1 MRLYL
6 TAKTAMKDLVIDYIE
21 VKLLDG
27 KTITLTWDESEF
39 GIENGVFTARYK
51 GVSFDDIYGNGRY
64 KELIGMQ
71 IIEIGVYSDSD
82 EPITIAV
89 THLTVEDEL
98 DRLVYVGLLYQEG
111 DFDFSVPFGDEH
123 EINIPKEPVD
133 CSHLGFFDEM
143 EESCW
148 ELFKSYCELLGV
160 ELVPDNDDEDAISFD
175 IAKGIQDHII
185 DLFLKAGVKLN
196 FDPNQEVS

>member
-21 VKLLDG
+21 VKLADG

-39 GIENGVFTARYK
+39 GIEDGVFTARYK
-51 GVSFDDIYGNGRY
+51 GVSFNDDYGNGRY

-71 IIEIGVYSDSD
+71 ITEVGVYSDND
-82 EPITIAV
+82 EPVTIAV

-98 DRLVYVGLLYQEG
+98 ERLVYVGLLYQEG
-111 DFDFSVPFGDEH
+111 DFDFSVRLGDEH
-123 EINIPKEPVD
+123 EVMIPKEPID
-133 CSHLGFFDEM
+133 CSQLECFDEL

-148 ELFKSYCELLGV
+148 DLFRSYCEYFGLKLIN
-160 ELVPDNDDEDAISFD
+160 EDDDEDAISFD
-175 IAKGIQDHII
+175 IAKGIQEHI
-185 DLFLKAGVKLN
+185 LKVLQNAGVK
-196 FDPNQEVS
+196 FTF

>member
-21 VKLLDG
+21 VKLADG

-39 GIENGVFTARYK
+39 GIEDGVFTARYK
-51 GVSFDDIYGNGRY
+51 GVSFNDDYGNGRY

-71 IIEIGVYSDSD
+71 ITEVGVYSDND
-82 EPITIAV
+82 EPVTIAV

-98 DRLVYVGLLYQEG
+98 ERLVYVGLLYQEG
-111 DFDFSVPFGDEH
+111 DFDFSVRLGDEH
-123 EINIPKEPVD
+123 EVMIPKEPID
-133 CSHLGFFDEM
+133 CSQLECFDEL

-148 ELFKSYCELLGV
+148 DLFKSYCEYFGLKLIN
-160 ELVPDNDDEDAISFD
+160 EDDDEDAISFD
-175 IAKGIQDHII
+175 IAKGIQEVI
-185 DLFLKAGVKLN
+185 LKVLQNAGIK
-196 FDPNQEVS
+196 FKF

>member
-6 TAKTAMKDLVIDYIE
+6 EAKTAMKDLVIEYIE
-21 VKLLDG
+21 VRLANG

-39 GIENGVFTARYK
+39 GIEDGVFTARYK
-51 GVSFDDIYGNGRY
+51 GVSFDDVYGNGRY
-64 KELIGMQ
+64 KELIGIQ
-71 IIEIGVYSDSD
+71 ITEIGVYSEYD
-82 EPITIAV
+82 EPVTIAV

-98 DRLVYVGLLYQEG
+98 NRLVYVGLLFQEG
-111 DFDFSVPFGDEH
+111 TFDFSVPLGDAH
-123 EINIPKEPVD
+123 EVMIPEKPIE
-133 CSHLGFFDEM
+133 CSQLGFFDEM

-148 ELFKSYCELLGV
+148 DLFKSYCELLGV

-185 DLFLKAGVKLN
+185 DLFLKAGVKMN

>member
-21 VKLLDG
+21 VRLADG

-39 GIENGVFTARYK
+39 GIEDGVFTARYK
-51 GVSFDDIYGNGRY
+51 GVSFNDDYGNGRY

-71 IIEIGVYSDSD
+71 ITEVGVYSDND
-82 EPITIAV
+82 EPVTIAV

-98 DRLVYVGLLYQEG
+98 ERLVYVGLLYQEG
-111 DFDFSVPFGDEH
+111 DFDFSVRLGDEH
-123 EINIPKEPVD
+123 EVMIPKEPID
-133 CSHLGFFDEM
+133 CSQLECFDEL

-148 ELFKSYCELLGV
+148 DLFKSYCEYFGLKLIN
-160 ELVPDNDDEDAISFD
+160 EDDDEDAISFD
-175 IAKGIQDHII
+175 IAKGIQEVI
-185 DLFLKAGVKLN
+185 LKVLQNAGIK
-196 FDPNQEVS
+196 FKF

>member
-21 VKLLDG
+21 VKLADG

-39 GIENGVFTARYK
+39 GIEDGVFTARYK
-51 GVSFDDIYGNGRY
+51 GVSFNDDYGNGRY

-71 IIEIGVYSDSD
+71 ITEVGVYSDND
-82 EPITIAV
+82 EPVTIAV

-98 DRLVYVGLLYQEG
+98 ERLVYVGLLYQEG
-111 DFDFSVPFGDEH
+111 DFDFSVRLGDEH
-123 EINIPKEPVD
+123 EVMIPKEPID
-133 CSHLGFFDEM
+133 CSQLECFDEL

-148 ELFKSYCELLGV
+148 DLFKTYCEYFGLKLIN
-160 ELVPDNDDEDAISFD
+160 EDDDEDAISFD
-175 IAKGIQDHII
+175 IAKGIQEFI
-185 DLFLKAGVKLN
+185 LKVLQNAGIK
-196 FDPNQEVS
+196 FKF

>member
-21 VKLLDG
+21 VKLADG

-39 GIENGVFTARYK
+39 GIEDGVFTARYK
-51 GVSFDDIYGNGRY
+51 GVSFNDDYGNGRY

-71 IIEIGVYSDSD
+71 ITEVGVYSDND
-82 EPITIAV
+82 EPVTIAV

-98 DRLVYVGLLYQEG
+98 ERLVYVGLLYQEG
-111 DFDFSVPFGDEH
+111 DFDFSVRLGDEH
-123 EINIPKEPVD
+123 EVMIPKEPID
-133 CSHLGFFDEM
+133 CSQLECFDEL

-148 ELFKSYCELLGV
+148 DLFKSYCEYFGLKLIN
-160 ELVPDNDDEDAISFD
+160 EDDDEDAISFD
-175 IAKGIQDHII
+175 IAKGIQEFI
-185 DLFLKAGVKLN
+185 LKVLQNAGIK
-196 FDPNQEVS
+196 FKF

>member
-21 VKLLDG
+21 VRLADG

-39 GIENGVFTARYK
+39 GIEDGVFTARYK
-51 GVSFDDIYGNGRY
+51 GVSFNDDYGNGRY

-71 IIEIGVYSDSD
+71 ITEVGVYSDND
-82 EPITIAV
+82 EPVTIAV

-98 DRLVYVGLLYQEG
+98 ERLVYVGLLYQEG
-111 DFDFSVPFGDEH
+111 DFDFSVRLGDEH
-123 EINIPKEPVD
+123 EVMIPKEPID
-133 CSHLGFFDEM
+133 CSQLECFDEL

-148 ELFKSYCELLGV
+148 DLFKSYCEYFGLKLIN
-160 ELVPDNDDEDAISFD
+160 EDDDEDSISFD
-175 IAKGIQDHII
+175 IAKGIQEVI
-185 DLFLKAGVKLN
+185 LKILQNAGIK
-196 FDPNQEVS
+196 FKF

>member
-21 VKLLDG
+21 VKLADG

-39 GIENGVFTARYK
+39 GIEDGVFTARYK
-51 GVSFDDIYGNGRY
+51 GVSFNDDYGNGRY

-71 IIEIGVYSDSD
+71 ITEVGVYSDND
-82 EPITIAV
+82 EPVTIAV

-98 DRLVYVGLLYQEG
+98 ERLVYVGLLYQEG
-111 DFDFSVPFGDEH
+111 DFDFSVRLGDEH
-123 EINIPKEPVD
+123 ELMIPKEPID
-133 CSHLGFFDEM
+133 CSQLECFDEL

-148 ELFKSYCELLGV
+148 DLFKSYCEYFGLKLIN
-160 ELVPDNDDEDAISFD
+160 EDDDEDAISFD
-175 IAKGIQDHII
+175 IAKGIQEVI
-185 DLFLKAGVKLN
+185 LKVLQNAGIK
-196 FDPNQEVS
+196 FKF

>member
-21 VKLLDG
+21 VKLADG

-39 GIENGVFTARYK
+39 GIEDGVFTARYK
-51 GVSFDDIYGNGRY
+51 GVSFNDDYGNGRY

-71 IIEIGVYSDSD
+71 ITEVGVYSDND
-82 EPITIAV
+82 EPVTIAV

-98 DRLVYVGLLYQEG
+98 ERLVYVGLLYQEG
-111 DFDFSVPFGDEH
+111 DFDFSVRLGDEH
-123 EINIPKEPVD
+123 EVMIPKEPID
-133 CSHLGFFDEM
+133 CSQLECFDEL

-148 ELFKSYCELLGV
+148 DLFKSYCEYFGLKLIN
-160 ELVPDNDDEDAISFD
+160 EDDDEDAISFD
-175 IAKGIQDHII
+175 IAKGIQEHI
-185 DLFLKAGVKLN
+185 LKVLQNAGIK
-196 FDPNQEVS
+196 FKF

>member
-21 VKLLDG
+21 FKLADG

-39 GIENGVFTARYK
+39 GIEDGVFTARYK
-51 GVSFDDIYGNGRY
+51 GVSFNDDYGNGRY

-71 IIEIGVYSDSD
+71 ITEVGVYSDND
-82 EPITIAV
+82 EPVTIAV

-98 DRLVYVGLLYQEG
+98 ERLVYVGLLYQEG
-111 DFDFSVPFGDEH
+111 DFDFSVRLGDEH
-123 EINIPKEPVD
+123 EVMIPKEPID
-133 CSHLGFFDEM
+133 CSQLECFDEL

-148 ELFKSYCELLGV
+148 DLFKSYCEYFGLKLIN
-160 ELVPDNDDEDAISFD
+160 EDDDEDAISFD
-175 IAKGIQDHII
+175 IAKGIQEFI
-185 DLFLKAGVKLN
+185 LKVLQNAGIK
-196 FDPNQEVS
+196 FKF

>member
-21 VKLLDG
+21 VKLADG

-39 GIENGVFTARYK
+39 GIKDGVFTARYK
-51 GVSFDDIYGNGRY
+51 GVSFNDDYGNGRY

-71 IIEIGVYSDSD
+71 ITEVGVYSDND
-82 EPITIAV
+82 EPVTIAV

-98 DRLVYVGLLYQEG
+98 ERLVYVGLLYQEG
-111 DFDFSVPFGDEH
+111 DFDFSVRLGDEH
-123 EINIPKEPVD
+123 EVMIPKEPID
-133 CSHLGFFDEM
+133 CSQLECFDEL

-148 ELFKSYCELLGV
+148 DLFKSYCEYFGLKLIN
-160 ELVPDNDDEDAISFD
+160 EDDDEDAISFD
-175 IAKGIQDHII
+175 IAKGIQEFI
-185 DLFLKAGVKLN
+185 LKVLQNAGIK
-196 FDPNQEVS
+196 FKF

>member
-21 VKLLDG
+21 VKLADG

-39 GIENGVFTARYK
+39 GIEDGVFTARYK
-51 GVSFDDIYGNGRY
+51 GVSFNDDYGNGRY

-71 IIEIGVYSDSD
+71 ITEVGVYSDND
-82 EPITIAV
+82 EPVTIAV

-98 DRLVYVGLLYQEG
+98 ERLVYVGLLYQEG
-111 DFDFSVPFGDEH
+111 EFDFSVRLGDEH
-123 EINIPKEPVD
+123 EVMIPKEPID
-133 CSHLGFFDEM
+133 CSQLECFDEL

-148 ELFKSYCELLGV
+148 DLFKSYCEYFGLKLIN
-160 ELVPDNDDEDAISFD
+160 EDDDEDAISFD
-175 IAKGIQDHII
+175 IAKGIQEVI
-185 DLFLKAGVKLN
+185 LKVLQNAGIK
-196 FDPNQEVS
+196 FKF